1 MTSHGRRSG
10 SGSRWFAAVKAFAAR
25 RFRSGEEGFTLIE
38 LLVVIAII
46 AVLIGLLL
54 PAVQK
59 VREAGARSNPCDTV
73 GRELVDI
80 SGLLHATLKMH
91 PGGGN
96 TFRYVLTPV
105 DVKGKPSGAGTTGNR
120 WAMVGSVKGEGELGQ
135 PLTVQGFD
143 VVGTSS
149 GNAGVHLPVTLDV
162 VLTLSSPDE
171 GQPELVAT
179 IRARDPCPD

>member
-1 MTSHGRRSG
+1 ME
-10 SGSRWFAAVKAFAAR
+10 RWLSAVRAFAAR

-59 VREAGARSNPCDTV
+59 VREAGARTNPCDQV
-73 GRELVDI
+73 GRELVDV
-80 SGLLHATLKMH
+80 SGMLHATLKMH
-91 PGGGN
+91 PGEAN
-96 TFRYVLTPV
+96 TFDYVLTPV
-105 DVKGKPSGAGTTGNR
+105 DLKGTPSGPGTTGNR
-120 WAMVGSVKGEGELGQ
+120 WAMVGAARGEGQLGQ

-143 VVGTSS
+143 VVGSS
-149 GNAGVHLPVTLDV
+149 PGNAGVHLPVTLDV
-162 VLTLSSPDE
+162 VLSLSE
-171 GQPELVAT
+171 GDQPELNAS